1 MELIETCI
9 PGVVIVQPRIF
20 GDERGYFFESFSQRD
35 FEREVRRTVFVQD
48 NESKSCYG
56 VLRGLHFQK
65 PPYAQSKLVRVVKG
79 SVLDVAVDIRKGS
92 PTFGKYVSVELT
104 EENKRQFFI
113 PRGFAH
119 GFAVLSTEAVFQYKC
134 DNFYAPES
142 EGALAW
148 DDPDLAIDWRLP
160 ASKVILSEKIKNI
173 EDAAFKGCDNLKICQ
188 IRKKTAPNL
197 LPEALADSVTA
208 IFIPLG
214 SSDAYRFKNRWEHFA
229 FIEGEPLETTI
240 QVGAMGKLEDE
251 IMKAGLQPRDIN
263 FLTIEGKLDNAD
275 FKLIRDYMPNLVS
288 LDISKTNATTI
299 PDFTFAQKKYLLKI
313 KLPHNLKT
321 IGQRVFSNC
330 GRLAGTLEL
339 PASVTA
345 IEFGA
350 FMGCD
355 NLRYVLATG
364 DKITTLGDEL
374 FGNGVPSKLI
384 YKK

>member
-1 MELIETCI
+1 MKIRQLLISFLLAASTLGATAQVSKNVLCQQARHIDLDDDGRRSQQHHPPDTDRKLNGRRLRHLRDEFPSLKVLEYLQCRNQDVQRKSRHI
-9 PGVVIVQPRIF
+9 P
-20 GDERGYFFESFSQRD
+20 
-35 FEREVRRTVFVQD
+35 
-48 NESKSCYG
+48 N
-56 VLRGLHFQK
+56 
-65 PPYAQSKLVRVVKG
+65 
-79 SVLDVAVDIRKGS
+79 
-92 PTFGKYVSVELT
+92 GKFYIYMA
-104 EENKRQFFI
+104 NFI
-113 PRGFAH
+113 PA
-119 GFAVLSTEAVFQYKC
+119 
-134 DNFYAPES
+134 YAFSNVVNGVTKGKQTLE
-142 EGALAW
+142 
-148 DDPDLAIDWRLP
+148 
-160 ASKVILSEKIKNI
+160 KVILSEKIKNI

-288 LDISKTNATTI
+288 VDISRTNATAI
-299 PDFTFAQKKYLLKI
+299 PDFTFAQKKYLLNM
-313 KLPHNLKT
+313 KLPHNLKS

-330 GRLAGTLEL
+330 GRLCGTLEL

-364 DKITTLGDEL
+364 NKITTLGDNCSGRSSE
-374 FGNGVPSKLI
+374 
-384 YKK
+384 